1 LLLPSGLLPESKSY
15 HQKIRI
21 RNQAS
26 ETPSAAGTAIL
37 PPALRFSIWGKTFKW
52 EFILRMTR
60 FLACLPCLLFSC
72 CAAVAQGSTPTPAAA
87 SAQPNVTSTQSPE
100 IREFQKF
107 EDAWSDA
114 VNVRDQYAL
123 ELVLS
128 PLFVDVSATGDIT
141 TRNQQLAMVIAGED
155 KTIHLDQR
163 VITVRMLGDI
173 AVANG
178 TYALR
183 HKVGSSPADE
193 KGIFTH
199 VFERTHGG
207 WVCINSQR
215 TVLRTDSNGK
225 SKKQS
230 NAELPFHVPLFGK

>member
-1 LLLPSGLLPESKSY
+1 MLPE
-15 HQKIRI
+15 
-21 RNQAS
+21 
-26 ETPSAAGTAIL
+26 
-37 PPALRFSIWGKTFKW
+37 LRFCPLLFDSRSGEKPFKW
-52 EFILRMTR
+52 EYILRMTR
-60 FLACLPCLLFSC
+60 FLACLPCVLFSC
-72 CAAVAQGSTPTPAAA
+72 CAAVAQVSTPTPAAT
-87 SAQPNVTSTQSPE
+87 SAQPNVTSTESPE
-100 IREFQKF
+100 IREFQKL

-114 VNVRDQYAL
+114 INVRDQYAL